1 MNNDIIGKEV
11 VFYEN
16 NTWNHIIKEINL
28 YTYTIEYGI
37 KSGFSDKEQAE
48 QSYFFFNEKFQ
59 KDIERIKRLTNI
71 QYTFTEYLDFW
82 MKNLYL
88 PYSDSSAKVG
98 YSWTIYQII
107 LPKVKRDV
115 LLGMVTTK
123 FLDDLIDEC
132 DGYSKCSAAMA
143 YKVIHLALTDALND
157 GYLKNDPLPGVKKRY
172 WNSPKITIL
181 TKEQVKIFLAA
192 AKEYHS
198 IYLEVLLA
206 LFCGLRK
213 GEIMGLK
220 YKDFDFLQHT
230 VSINRQ
236 ITRDYD
242 VVIEEDHTFKI
253 ATQRLSTKPPK
264 SYSSYRTLII
274 SAFIF
279 DELEIRKK
287 ENEEILKL
295 TENHEWAE
303 YICLGVKG
311 NIKSDGT
318 YTEAIKRICKRN
330 GLPHITMHG
339 LRHMFATILIE
350 QGVSLEKI
358 SKLMGHKSVATTFEI
373 YCGIM
378 EAKKEIAKTIDS
390 VMDPAIGAVKVRSKG
405 GIVCM

>member
-1 MNNDIIGKEV
+1 
-11 VFYEN
+11 
-16 NTWNHIIKEINL
+16 
-28 YTYTIEYGI
+28 
-37 KSGFSDKEQAE
+37 
-48 QSYFFFNEKFQ
+48 
-59 KDIERIKRLTNI
+59 
-71 QYTFTEYLDFW
+71 
-82 MKNLYL
+82 
-88 PYSDSSAKVG
+88 
-98 YSWTIYQII
+98 
-107 LPKVKRDV
+107 
-115 LLGMVTTK
+115 MVTTK

-157 GYLKNDPLPGVKKRY
+157 GYLK
-172 WNSPKITIL
+172 NSPKITIL

-242 VVIEEDHTFKI
+242 VVIDRTYKI

-287 ENEEILKL
+287 ENEEILKI

-339 LRHMFATILIE
+339 LRHMLATILIE

-373 YCGIM
+373 YCEIM

-405 GIVCM
+405 GIVCMQNLS

>member
-1 MNNDIIGKEV
+1 MEGLYVDIRSLLDETTQERYHERIGG
-11 VFYEN
+11 
-16 NTWNHIIKEINL
+16 
-28 YTYTIEYGI
+28 EYMG
-37 KSGFSDKEQAE
+37 KSGVINQDFKGEDNTAYHDVIRLFKIYRSVNWRMQ
-48 QSYFFFNEKFQ
+48 
-59 KDIERIKRLTNI
+59 IKVN
-71 QYTFTEYLDFW
+71 Q
-82 MKNLYL
+82 
-88 PYSDSSAKVG
+88 
-98 YSWTIYQII
+98 
-107 LPKVKRDV
+107 VK
-115 LLGMVTTK
+115 
-123 FLDDLIDEC
+123 
-132 DGYSKCSAAMA
+132 
-143 YKVIHLALTDALND
+143 HLALTDALND

-242 VVIEEDHTFKI
+242 VVIEEDRTFKI

>member
-1 MNNDIIGKEV
+1 MTGKEHLL
-11 VFYEN
+11 EL
-16 NTWNHIIKEINL
+16 W
-28 YTYTIEYGI
+28 
-37 KSGFSDKEQAE
+37 S
-48 QSYFFFNEKFQ
+48 
-59 KDIERIKRLTNI
+59 ER
-71 QYTFTEYLDFW
+71 
-82 MKNLYL
+82 KNM
-88 PYSDSSAKVG
+88 
-98 YSWTIYQII
+98 QQ
-107 LPKVKRDV
+107 
-115 LLGMVTTK
+115 
-123 FLDDLIDEC
+123 
-132 DGYSKCSAAMA
+132 
-143 YKVIHLALTDALND
+143 VIHELIQNSETGVVAYDRFYKELETRYNTSFPKNNEDMI
-157 GYLKNDPLPGVKKRY
+157 LKGILDNVL
-172 WNSPKITIL
+172 WNMVGNKELCEHITENGKL
-181 TKEQVKIFLAA
+181 YC
-192 AKEYHS
+192 YHS

-242 VVIEEDHTFKI
+242 VVIEEDRTFKI

-350 QGVSLEKI
+350 QSVSLEKI

>member
-1 MNNDIIGKEV
+1 MRWIVLKKKEGYFQQSNGQLALFQPDFIRDADCTKETPVIYGKSDIPIYGTGKRIHPRV
-11 VFYEN
+11 
-16 NTWNHIIKEINL
+16 
-28 YTYTIEYGI
+28 
-37 KSGFSDKEQAE
+37 SGR
-48 QSYFFFNEKFQ
+48 
-59 KDIERIKRLTNI
+59 KD
-71 QYTFTEYLDFW
+71 TEY
-82 MKNLYL
+82 MK
-88 PYSDSSAKVG
+88 K
-98 YSWTIYQII
+98 
-107 LPKVKRDV
+107 
-115 LLGMVTTK
+115 MVTTK

-242 VVIEEDHTFKI
+242 VVIEEDRTFKI

-350 QGVSLEKI
+350 QSVSLEKI
-358 SKLMGHKSVATTFEI
+358 
-373 YCGIM
+373 IM
-378 EAKKEIAKTIDS
+378 KFILNVS
-390 VMDPAIGAVKVRSKG
+390 
-405 GIVCM
+405 